1 MVRRQTIEIKS
12 VSLQQS
18 LSKLKQRGVDLVKDS
33 TGLEAGL
40 DCRPGRFAAAQGR
53 QSHPASR
60 PVSSLTRSTPLCFSL
75 ARLVLRSP
83 FLFYGLSPDHKKVV
97 FGFWS
102 LISAT
107 LNFFSSLQFCKKD
120 ACGSPNG
127 TDQQNSVLWSVEGRK
142 NSLVSSQTE
151 KLRFWV
157 FSDFFSGIGG
167 QFQSFLTP
175 WKSIMVVKVTKS
187 LHSQLIKRVQ

>member
-83 FLFYGLSPDHKKVV
+83 FLFYGLSPDHKKVIFRCSKYSTELEIDIEV
-97 FGFWS
+97 
-102 LISAT
+102 IIDDHDH
-107 LNFFSSLQFCKKD
+107 SSL
-120 ACGSPNG
+120 
-127 TDQQNSVLWSVEGRK
+127 
-142 NSLVSSQTE
+142 SQ
-151 KLRFWV
+151 KA
-157 FSDFFSGIGG
+157 
-167 QFQSFLTP
+167 
-175 WKSIMVVKVTKS
+175 M
-187 LHSQLIKRVQ
+187 

>member
-18 LSKLKQRGVDLVKDS
+18 LSKLKQRGVDLVKDE

-75 ARLVLRSP
+75 ARLVLRPP
-83 FLFYGLSPDHKKVV
+83 FLFYGLSPDHKKVTRLAMHLLRPTQR
-97 FGFWS
+97 F
-102 LISAT
+102 LDRRQEE
-107 LNFFSSLQFCKKD
+107 LNKKI
-120 ACGSPNG
+120 
-127 TDQQNSVLWSVEGRK
+127 VY
-142 NSLVSSQTE
+142 
-151 KLRFWV
+151 
-157 FSDFFSGIGG
+157 
-167 QFQSFLTP
+167 
-175 WKSIMVVKVTKS
+175 
-187 LHSQLIKRVQ
+187 LHSAKSSMVFIGWSDSAES

>member
-1 MVRRQTIEIKS
+1 MNICSTSKNQVRSEYMVPLSYFVMNLSGWMYWEGLKKFRVASIRLQKPKKWLVVRRQTIEIKS

-97 FGFWS
+97 CV
-102 LISAT
+102 
-107 LNFFSSLQFCKKD
+107 N
-120 ACGSPNG
+120 P
-127 TDQQNSVLWSVEGRK
+127 
-142 NSLVSSQTE
+142 TE
-151 KLRFWV
+151 KYYNFP
-157 FSDFFSGIGG
+157 SKESG
-167 QFQSFLTP
+167 Q
-175 WKSIMVVKVTKS
+175 
-187 LHSQLIKRVQ
+187 

>member
-75 ARLVLRSP
+75 ARLVLRPP
-83 FLFYGLSPDHKKVV
+83 FLFYVLLPDHKKVISLCKQKV
-97 FGFWS
+97 HRKFSMFQCRFHQTLMIDNKMTSKPKNGFNYRPSRGVDFCTRPVNGWP
-102 LISAT
+102 IT
-107 LNFFSSLQFCKKD
+107 LWHYF
-120 ACGSPNG
+120 PP
-127 TDQQNSVLWSVEGRK
+127 T
-142 NSLVSSQTE
+142 
-151 KLRFWV
+151 
-157 FSDFFSGIGG
+157 I
-167 QFQSFLTP
+167 
-175 WKSIMVVKVTKS
+175 
-187 LHSQLIKRVQ
+187 

>member
-83 FLFYGLSPDHKKVV
+83 FLFYGLSPDHKKVIFDQSKALISSAEISRLDIPVFDV
-97 FGFWS
+97 FGILS
-102 LISAT
+102 PRIT
-107 LNFFSSLQFCKKD
+107 MKFCITRRCKASRFA
-120 ACGSPNG
+120 AC
-127 TDQQNSVLWSVEGRK
+127 L
-142 NSLVSSQTE
+142 
-151 KLRFWV
+151 F
-157 FSDFFSGIGG
+157 
-167 QFQSFLTP
+167 
-175 WKSIMVVKVTKS
+175 
-187 LHSQLIKRVQ
+187 KRS